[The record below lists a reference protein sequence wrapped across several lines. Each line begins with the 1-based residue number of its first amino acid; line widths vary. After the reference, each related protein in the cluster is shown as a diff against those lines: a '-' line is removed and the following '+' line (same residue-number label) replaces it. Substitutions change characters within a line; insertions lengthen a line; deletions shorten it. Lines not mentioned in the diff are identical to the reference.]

1 MIDGICQELNLLLG
15 VTRELLDC
23 SEPSLEA
30 WQGYSKKRNELLGRL
45 QLLIPFEAESEAD
58 RVKLQSLIATTLEN
72 DALLKQKIQ
81 HHLSN
86 FRHQMVAAKEQRRA
100 INAYAVVSTVRSSI
114 HRCNA

>member
-1 MIDGICQELNLLLG
+1 MIDDICQELNLLLG

-30 WQGYSKKRNELLGRL
+30 WECYSKKRNELLGRL
-45 QLLIPFEAESEAD
+45 QLLMPFEAESEGD

-100 INAYAVVSTVRSSI
+100 FKAYAVVSTVRSSI

>member
-1 MIDGICQELNLLLG
+1 MIDDICQELNLLLD

-30 WQGYSKKRNELLGRL
+30 WQGYSKKRHELLGGL
-45 QLLIPFEAESEAD
+45 QVLMPFEAESEGV

-72 DALLKQKIQ
+72 DVLLKQKIQ

-100 INAYAVVSTVRSSI
+100 FKAYASIAGTHSSI
-114 HRCNA
+114 DRCKA